1 MSHVR
6 ARMAGALS
14 DSSVLVTTSIVHLTN
29 DACFA
34 LLYPLLPFIA
44 ADLGLS
50 YTETGLLK
58 ATFSGASSV
67 LQVPAGVVG
76 ARYGEMLVLLLG
88 NLWVGLGLV
97 AMALTSSFLLLLGAA
112 FLTGIGGN
120 AQHPLGSSIVSNHVR
135 REQLA
140 TSMGTLNF
148 SGDLGK
154 LVGPFV
160 AGIIAVQFGWRA
172 AFASVGIATALYTL
186 WVLLRQRSETRK
198 GTRHVRGPIED
209 DGTPIRRGF
218 NFVLLAGGLDNATRG
233 AALTF
238 LPFVLVDKGFDAAA
252 ISALYGLIFAA
263 GAAGKFA
270 CGWLTDR
277 HGIAAVIVVTE
288 VATAGSLLA
297 LTWATP
303 WMVIPLVLVFGFALN
318 GTSSALAVAVTQFV
332 PAARRARG
340 FGIYFTAALISSAAA
355 PLLYGVLAD
364 ATSITTTFVVMT
376 VLTLAVLP
384 AIIPIR
390 GSLVLAMGRE
400 AG

>member
-1 MSHVR
+1 MLRVR
-6 ARMAGALS
+6 ARVAGALS

-44 ADLGLS
+44 GDLGLS

-67 LQVPAGVVG
+67 LQIPAGIAG

-97 AMALTSSFLLLLGAA
+97 AMALTGSFLLLLVAA
-112 FLTGIGGN
+112 MLTGIGGN
-120 AQHPLGSSIVSNHVR
+120 AQHPLGASIVSNHVR
-135 REQLA
+135 REQMA

-148 SGDLGK
+148 AGDLGK
-154 LVGPFV
+154 LAGPFV

-172 AFASVGIATALYTL
+172 AFAAVGIVTALYTAS
-186 WVLLRQRSETRK
+186 VLLRQRRQARR
-198 GTRHVRGPIED
+198 GTRLASRSIED

-218 NFVLLAGGLDNATRG
+218 SFVLLAGGLDNATRG

-238 LPFVLVDKGFDAAA
+238 LPFVLVDKGFDAAE
-252 ISALYGLIFAA
+252 ISLLFGLIFAA

-277 HGIAAVIVVTE
+277 RGILVVIVVTE
-288 VATAGSLLA
+288 TVTAASLLL
-297 LTWATP
+297 LTWVSP
-303 WMVIPLVLVFGFALN
+303 WMVIPLVLAFGFALN
-318 GTSSALAVAVTQFV
+318 GTSSALNVAVARFV

-364 ATSITTTFVVMT
+364 ATSITTTFVTMT

-384 AIIPIR
+384 AILPIR
-390 GSLVLAMGRE
+390 QTLVLANQP
-400 AG
+400 